1 MPTVSDDATPPTHA
15 GGVVVRCRDA
25 HVWFL
30 LVSARRQPDQ
40 FVLPKGHIEPGE
52 STEDAAC
59 REVLE
64 EAGVVA
70 RVVDKLGTI
79 HYGAGRGGVCAQ
91 FFLMEF
97 VADGT
102 SSEGR
107 RRAWLSLEEAIA
119 AIPFDD
125 TRQLLRD
132 AHDVWARRVRGDDE
146 PGR

>member
-1 MPTVSDDATPPTHA
+1 MPEGGPPTHA

-30 LVSARRQPDQ
+30 LVSARRAPQQ
-40 FVLPKGHIEPGE
+40 LVLPKGHIEPGE
-52 STEDAAC
+52 TLEEAAC

-64 EAGVVA
+64 EGGVVA
-70 RVVDKLGTI
+70 RIVDRLGTI
-79 HYGAGRGGVCAQ
+79 EYGGGRIGVRAQ

-97 VADGT
+97 VSEGT

-107 RRAWLSLEEAIA
+107 RRAWLSLEEAES
-119 AIPFDD
+119 AIQFDD

-132 AHDVWARRVRGDDE
+132 AHERWQRDWSAC
-146 PGR
+146 